1 MKKKD
6 TDNTDTNNNGKN
18 KVGVGKVVTGLV
30 VGSVLGA
37 TIGLLIVPKTAVG
50 NLLSPIMKSS
60 ESHRPLVSRIFLIK
74 RQHEYD

>member
-1 MKKKD
+1 MRMKD
-6 TDNTDTNNNGKN
+6 TSNGNNMGDF
-18 KVGVGKVVTGLV
+18 GKVVTGLV

-37 TIGLLIVPKTAVG
+37 TIGLLMAPKTAVG
-50 NLLSPIMKSS
+50 NLLSPIMESS